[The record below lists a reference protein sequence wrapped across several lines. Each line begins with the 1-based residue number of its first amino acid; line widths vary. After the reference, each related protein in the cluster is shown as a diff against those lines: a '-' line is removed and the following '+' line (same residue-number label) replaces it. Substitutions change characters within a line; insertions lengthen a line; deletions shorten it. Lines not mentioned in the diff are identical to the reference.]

1 MEVNRELRE
10 YVEREIIPRYDRFD
24 AAHQRDHVM
33 TVINESLALAEA
45 HNLNIDMAYTIA
57 AYHDVGLV
65 NGREHHHSDSKRIM
79 LADKKL
85 LRWFSSEQII
95 TMADAAEDHRA
106 SSKSAPRT
114 IYGRIVAE
122 ADRVIDSET
131 IIRRTIQYTLA
142 SHPTLNKAEGYE
154 RMVEHLHEKY
164 DYGGYLRL
172 WIEGSKNEARLEE
185 LRQLI
190 AQPDSLH
197 DIYERIYSEEHRDV
211 AESSGAKSRL

>member
-10 YVEREIIPRYDRFD
+10 YIEREIIPRYDGFD
-24 AAHQRDHVM
+24 AAHRRDHVM
-33 TVINESLALAEA
+33 TVIEQSLALAEA
-45 HNLNIDMAYTIA
+45 HNLDIDMAYAIA

-79 LADKKL
+79 LADREL
-85 LRWFSSEQII
+85 LRWFTSEQIAM
-95 TMADAAEDHRA
+95 MADAAEDHRA

-122 ADRVIDSET
+122 ADRVVDSQT

-142 SHPTLNKAEGYE
+142 NHPTLNREEGYE

-164 DYGGYLRL
+164 DYGGYLKL

-190 AQPDSLH
+190 AHPDRLRE
-197 DIYERIYSEEHRDV
+197 IYERIYDEE
-211 AESSGAKSRL
+211 AKI

>member
-10 YVEREIIPRYDRFD
+10 YIEREIIPRYDGFD
-24 AAHQRDHVM
+24 AAHRRDHVM
-33 TVINESLALAEA
+33 TVIEQSLALAEA
-45 HNLNIDMAYTIA
+45 HNLDIDMAYAIA

-79 LADKKL
+79 LADREL
-85 LRWFSSEQII
+85 LRWFTSEQIAM
-95 TMADAAEDHRA
+95 MADAAEDHRA

-122 ADRVIDSET
+122 ADRVIDSKT

-142 SHPTLNKAEGYE
+142 NHSTLNREEGYE
-154 RMVEHLHEKY
+154 RMMEHLHEKY
-164 DYGGYLRL
+164 DYGGYLKL

-190 AQPDSLH
+190 AQPDRLRE
-197 DIYERIYSEEHRDV
+197 IYERIYDEE
-211 AESSGAKSRL
+211 AKI